1 MVISLLTPT
10 DSAEP
15 SVNTRCAR
23 SLAPVRTR
31 SLENTSMPTRRMRSF
46 WAGGVP
52 RGSPLTAE
60 ATPTVC
66 AMAGRVKPIRR
77 KAIRSNRDMGDSL
90 EPPAHAQQGVEGLES
105 VVADRRGALEIGG
118 LSDQGEA
125 LVERH
130 RQQQAEIEV
139 GLLARDRGIDRRVG
153 RIIARDRAAGIG
165 GQVPLAAVQP
175 DRIGEAERQ
184 RAAIGQLG
192 VAL

>member
-1 MVISLLTPT
+1 MVAEPSLPIEIVTMPPRMPMLPAGVVTLTSVFLLIAPQTKRSMVISLLTPT

-90 EPPAHAQQGVEGLES
+90 EPPAHAQQGVEGLEC
-105 VVADRRGALEIGG
+105 VVADRRGALEVGG
-118 LSDQGEA
+118 LA
-125 LVERH
+125 
-130 RQQQAEIEV
+130 
-139 GLLARDRGIDRRVG
+139 
-153 RIIARDRAAGIG
+153 
-165 GQVPLAAVQP
+165 
-175 DRIGEAERQ
+175 
-184 RAAIGQLG
+184 
-192 VAL
+192 